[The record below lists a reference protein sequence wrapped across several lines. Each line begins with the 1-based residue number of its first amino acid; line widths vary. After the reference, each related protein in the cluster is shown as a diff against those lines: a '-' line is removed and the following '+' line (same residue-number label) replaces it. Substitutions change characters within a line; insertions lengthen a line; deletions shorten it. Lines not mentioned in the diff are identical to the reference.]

1 MTSIGS
7 GFTVHSVPL
16 RYRSPRRYPDP
27 GGILKLRLVVAVV
40 GWSAAGLKSVLVTLS
55 DAPIGVFDSGFG
67 GLTVARALLDQLP
80 NEDMV
85 YLGDTARAPYGTKSI
100 PEVREYALECL
111 DYLAGTGVKA
121 LVIACNSA
129 SSAVLR
135 DARERY
141 DVPVVDVILPA
152 ARRAVRASRTGRIGL
167 ICTEA
172 TATSGSYDDALVAV
186 PDVELVT
193 APCPL
198 FVEYVEAGITGGPE
212 LLDAARSYLLPLRET
227 GIDTLILGCTH
238 YPLLAGVIS
247 YVIGDDVTLVSS
259 AEECAKEVF
268 ATLTDAGL
276 LHSERRSPQLQFL
289 TTGSPEL
296 FAGIGR
302 RLMGGFVDRVE
313 QVYTVAG

>member
-1 MTSIGS
+1 MGIALQLAGEPLP
-7 GFTVHSVPL
+7 SVAGRAL
-16 RYRSPRRYPDP
+16 
-27 GGILKLRLVVAVV
+27 AVV
-40 GWSAAGLKSVLVTLS
+40 QCAQGLQCELRCVDRFGLHPSIVQVGSALVS
-55 DAPIGVFDSGFG
+55 ANDAPIGVFDSGFG
-67 GLTVARALLDQLP
+67 GLTVARALRDQLP
-80 NEDMV
+80 ADDMV

-100 PEVREYALECL
+100 GEVREYALECL

-141 DVPVVDVILPA
+141 DVPVIDVILPA
-152 ARRAVRASRTGRIGL
+152 ARRAVRATRTGRIGL
-167 ICTEA
+167 ICTTA

-193 APCPL
+193 MPCPL
-198 FVEYVEAGITGGPE
+198 FVDYVEAGVTGGTE
-212 LLDAARSYLLPLRET
+212 LLDVARSYLLPLRAS

-247 YVIGDDVTLVSS
+247 YVMGDEVTLVSS

-268 ATLTDAGL
+268 ATLTDAEL
-276 LHSERRSPQLQFL
+276 IHTTPREPNLRFL

-302 RLMGGFVDRVE
+302 RLMGGFVDGVE
-313 QVYTVAG
+313 QVYTI

>member
-1 MTSIGS
+1 MT
-7 GFTVHSVPL
+7 T
-16 RYRSPRRYPDP
+16 
-27 GGILKLRLVVAVV
+27 
-40 GWSAAGLKSVLVTLS
+40 TE
-55 DAPIGVFDSGFG
+55 APIGVFDSGFG

-80 NEDMV
+80 GEDMV
-85 YLGDTARAPYGTKSI
+85 YLGDTARAPYGTKSLG
-100 PEVREYALECL
+100 EVREYALECL

-141 DVPVVDVILPA
+141 DIPVVDVILPA
-152 ARRAVRASRTGRIGL
+152 ARRAVRTSRSGRIGL

-172 TATSGSYDDALVAV
+172 TANSGSYDDALAAV
-186 PDVELVT
+186 PDLELVT

-198 FVEYVEAGITGGPE
+198 FVEFVEAGITSGPG
-212 LLDAARSYLLPLRET
+212 LMDAARGYLLPLREA

-238 YPLLAGVIS
+238 YPLLSGVIS
-247 YVIGDDVTLVSS
+247 YVIGDEVSLVSS
-259 AEECAKEVF
+259 AEECAKEVY
-268 ATLTDAGL
+268 ATLLDAGL
-276 LHSERRSPQLQFL
+276 LRVGPREPDLRFL

-313 QVYTVAG
+313 QVYTV

>member
-1 MTSIGS
+1 MIGNQS
-7 GFTVHSVPL
+7 APVLESVH
-16 RYRSPRRYPDP
+16 
-27 GGILKLRLVVAVV
+27 
-40 GWSAAGLKSVLVTLS
+40 VTTTE
-55 DAPIGVFDSGFG
+55 APIGVFDSGFG

-80 NEDMV
+80 GEDMV
-85 YLGDTARAPYGTKSI
+85 YLGDTARAPYGTKSLG
-100 PEVREYALECL
+100 EVREYALECL

-141 DVPVVDVILPA
+141 DIPVIDVILPA

-172 TATSGSYDDALVAV
+172 TAHSGSYDDALAAV
-186 PDVELVT
+186 PDLELVT

-198 FVEYVEAGITGGPE
+198 FVEFVEAGITSGPE
-212 LLDAARSYLLPLRET
+212 LMDAARGYLLPLREA

-238 YPLLAGVIS
+238 YPLLSGVIS
-247 YVIGDDVTLVSS
+247 YAIGEDITLVSS
-259 AEECAKEVF
+259 AEECAKEVY
-268 ATLTDAGL
+268 ATLLDAGL
-276 LHSERRSPQLQFL
+276 LRTGPRQAQLRFL

-302 RLMGGFVDRVE
+302 RLMGGVIEQAE
-313 QVYTVAG
+313 QVYTV

>member
-1 MTSIGS
+1 VNVIG
-7 GFTVHSVPL
+7 
-16 RYRSPRRYPDP
+16 
-27 GGILKLRLVVAVV
+27 
-40 GWSAAGLKSVLVTLS
+40 S

-67 GLTVARALLDQLP
+67 GLTVARALRDQLP

-85 YLGDTARAPYGTKSI
+85 YLGDTARAPYGTKTI
-100 PEVREYALECL
+100 GEVREYALECL

-141 DVPVVDVILPA
+141 DIPVVDVILPA
-152 ARRAVRASRTGRIGL
+152 ATRAVRATRTGRIGL
-167 ICTEA
+167 ICTTA

-186 PDVELVT
+186 PNVELVT
-193 APCPL
+193 QPCPL
-198 FVEYVEAGITGGPE
+198 FVDYVEAGITSGAE
-212 LLDAARSYLLPLRET
+212 LMQAARGYLLPLREA

-247 YVIGDDVTLVSS
+247 YVVGEDIILVSS
-259 AEECAKEVF
+259 AEECAREVF
-268 ATLTDAGL
+268 ATLADAGL
-276 LHSERRSPQLQFL
+276 LHDQPRTANLRFL

-296 FAGIGR
+296 FAGVGS
-302 RLMGGFVDRVE
+302 RLMGGFVESVE
-313 QVYTVAG
+313 QIYPI

>member
-1 MTSIGS
+1 MT
-7 GFTVHSVPL
+7 TP
-16 RYRSPRRYPDP
+16 
-27 GGILKLRLVVAVV
+27 
-40 GWSAAGLKSVLVTLS
+40 

-80 NEDMV
+80 NEDMI
-85 YLGDTARAPYGTKSI
+85 YLGDTARSPYGTKSI

-111 DYLAGTGVKA
+111 DYLADSGVKA

-172 TATSGSYDDALVAV
+172 TATSGSYDDALAAV
-186 PDVELVT
+186 PGVQLVT
-193 APCPL
+193 TPCPL
-198 FVEYVEAGITGGPE
+198 FVDFVEAGVTGG
-212 LLDAARSYLLPLRET
+212 DALQRAAQDYLLPLREA

-268 ATLTDAGL
+268 ATLTDQGL
-276 LHSERRSPQLQFL
+276 VHDGPREPSLRFL